1 MAHADSDEQTAPTDD
16 PHGALLAVSEA
27 IVAHRDL
34 RALFHELA
42 SRLQLLVRFDF
53 VSLVLHEPADN
64 SMRLHVLETSEVV
77 PPGTVIALSVA
88 EDPAGL
94 VWQTQQPLI
103 MSSENELTRWPRL
116 LEQVKP
122 YGVQSLCWLP
132 LTTARRRLGSLVFSS
147 KRPSAYAK
155 TDVSFLQLVANQ
167 VAVAF
172 ENAQAFEEIQALKDK
187 LSKENAYLEEEIRTE
202 RNFGDIVGDSAAL
215 RRALKDVETVAP
227 TCSTVLIQGETGTGK
242 ELVARALH
250 ERSPRQ
256 SRGFIKL
263 NCAAIPT
270 GLLES
275 ELSATKRV
283 PSPAPSAKRLA
294 ASSWPT
300 RGRCSWTRWGTF
312 RPSCSPNFFA
322 FFRSRSS
329 SASAARRQ

>member
-1 MAHADSDEQTAPTDD
+1 MAHADSDEQTAATDD

-27 IVAHRDL
+27 IVSHRDL

-42 SRLQLLVRFDF
+42 SRLQLLVPFDF

-103 MSSENELTRWPRL
+103 MSSENELRRWPRL

-172 ENAQAFEEIQALKDK
+172 ENAQAFEEIEALKDSF
-187 LSKENAYLEEEIRTE
+187 LRRMPTW
-202 RNFGDIVGDSAAL
+202 RRRSAQSTVRRHRR
-215 RRALKDVETVAP
+215 RRAL
-227 TCSTVLIQGETGTGK
+227 
-242 ELVARALH
+242 
-250 ERSPRQ
+250 
-256 SRGFIKL
+256 
-263 NCAAIPT
+263 
-270 GLLES
+270 
-275 ELSATKRV
+275 LSA
-283 PSPAPSAKRLA
+283 
-294 ASSWPT
+294 
-300 RGRCSWTRWGTF
+300 GR
-312 RPSCSPNFFA
+312 
-322 FFRSRSS
+322 
-329 SASAARRQ
+329 